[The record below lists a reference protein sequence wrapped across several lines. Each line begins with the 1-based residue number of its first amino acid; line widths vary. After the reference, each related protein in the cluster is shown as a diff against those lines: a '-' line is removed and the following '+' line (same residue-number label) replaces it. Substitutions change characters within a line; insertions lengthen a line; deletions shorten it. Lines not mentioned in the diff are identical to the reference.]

1 MGPLFWGLRS
11 VKLPLI
17 WRKPLGAFIIP
28 LWTDR
33 EILRTTFRD
42 GPPSP
47 FSSAYSS
54 QISSISEICNS
65 LLKLSSAYQMPIL
78 GPGKGSCAVEND
90 GRACSRSIAFK
101 LYSTPTV
108 RATLCIWDRHHQ
120 TCGWEDHH
128 QSVAIEGV
136 LNIENFIG
144 GFSGHKHEHRVALI
158 AVPQGCC
165 TTSSARKM
173 RHYLLR

>member
-1 MGPLFWGLRS
+1 MSRLGLAVKRLVFPTHIIKFRQIVLPRILVQLTCFYGS
-11 VKLPLI
+11 SFLGIAGVKLPRI
-17 WRKPLGAFIIP
+17 WRKPLGAFIIT

-108 RATLCIWDRHHQ
+108 RATLCI
-120 TCGWEDHH
+120 
-128 QSVAIEGV
+128 
-136 LNIENFIG
+136 
-144 GFSGHKHEHRVALI
+144 
-158 AVPQGCC
+158 
-165 TTSSARKM
+165 
-173 RHYLLR
+173 